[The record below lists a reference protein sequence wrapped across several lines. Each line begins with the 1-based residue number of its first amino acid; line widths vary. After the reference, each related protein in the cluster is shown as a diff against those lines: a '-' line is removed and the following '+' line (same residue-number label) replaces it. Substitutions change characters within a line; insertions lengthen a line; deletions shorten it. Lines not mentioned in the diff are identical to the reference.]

1 MAHPKRQ
8 HSKQRGRKRRTHDG
22 VTVPTSIDRKSTG
35 SRQGVMHRVDPITG
49 FYNGRQVLEIKSKEK
64 KAKE

>member
-35 SRQGVMHRVDPITG
+35 SRHGVMHRVDPITG